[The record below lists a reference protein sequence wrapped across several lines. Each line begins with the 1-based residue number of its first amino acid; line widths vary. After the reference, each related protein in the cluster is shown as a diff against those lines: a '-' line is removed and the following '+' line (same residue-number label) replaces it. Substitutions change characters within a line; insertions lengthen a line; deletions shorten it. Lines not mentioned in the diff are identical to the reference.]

1 MCIRD
6 RTIFWRQ
13 GHQQTVYHKGWKLIR
28 TNDENQKWLFNLNED
43 PTEKNNLIKNFPD
56 QVNLLDNLLDN
67 HNSEQIESMWPSVM
81 NSRILIDKHFGEDYE
96 HGDEYIYWPN

>member
-1 MCIRD
+1 M
-6 RTIFWRQ
+6 
-13 GHQQTVYHKGWKLIR
+13 IR

-96 HGDEYIYWPN
+96 QGDEYIYWPN